1 MMPLYIAVGLGN
13 PGLKYRNNRHNVGF
27 AVIDR
32 ISSIAGFKVKK
43 LKFKSLIGEGLV
55 GDKGLV
61 LVKPQTYM
69 NASGEAVLEVV
80 KWYKPDL
87 GNLILIYD
95 DADLPSGRIRIRP
108 SGSSGS
114 HNGMKSVIYHL
125 GSDMFPRIRIGIGKP
140 DDGTGLVEHVLTGF
154 GKDEREI
161 IGKALD
167 DAAAAVIHIIRHG
180 LDAAM
185 NMYNANRSE
194 C

>member
-13 PGLKYRNNRHNVGF
+13 PGLKYRNSRHNVGF
-27 AVIDR
+27 EVIDR
-32 ISSIAGFKVKK
+32 ISSIAGLKVKK
-43 LKFKSLIGEGLV
+43 LRFKSLIGEGLV
-55 GDKGLV
+55 GDKRLV

-69 NASGEAVLEVV
+69 NASGEGVLEVV
-80 KWYKPDL
+80 GWYRPDL
-87 GNLILIYD
+87 SNVILIYD

-114 HNGMKSVIYHL
+114 HNGMKSVICHL
-125 GSDMFPRIRIGIGKP
+125 CSDMFPRIRIGIGKP
-140 DDGTGLVEHVLTGF
+140 AGETGMVEHVLTGF
-154 GKDEREI
+154 DKEEREV

-180 LDAAM
+180 VDAAM

-194 C
+194 